1 MITLQIQHWQ
11 SQFFT
16 NNHRGLRPYF
26 LERLRKVQLF
36 RSPGW
41 PTLCPEHRGWGCRRE
56 TKDAAGPLDNPSSDG
71 EGGVL
76 TVHHVTKVPSPR
88 TSRSS
93 WNVAERVQE
102 GPGCSSPWGCLFSFN
117 KEREWKAWECSTYI
131 LQSIMRILTCSPLW
145 KALMKRRKRASGWP
159 RGERSL
165 AACHSRGRAEKVG
178 DQRAVT
184 ELGPCPSRKPRR
196 AGSAAT
202 LRNERRGSRWSPRVP
217 SSETNGH
224 VVTSR
229 FPWVLSLF
237 WPSHSL
243 SSEKNIQTGS
253 LARRT
258 LDFPWM
264 SLRTILLEAWSPAL
278 LPSFKRGPSGRRP
291 PTPRPACARGSA
303 CLTPPWPSLLPAL
316 SAPEPD
322 TPGLAGL
329 SPVSLDAHLPGLLLL
344 FPRPAHTWPLRR
356 ARPDPCDGNP
366 AHARAE
372 SARSFS
378 YGVTEHPTL
387 FSHSI

>member
-16 NNHRGLRPYF
+16 INHRGLLPYF
-26 LERLRKVQLF
+26 LERLRKVKLF

-184 ELGPCPSRKPRR
+184 ELGPCPSRKVRSYAEKR
-196 AGSAAT
+196 AQGEPVVASCSLQRDKRARGDKSLPMGAFAVLT
-202 LRNERRGSRWSPRVP
+202 LALTVFWKEHTDWESRKKDIGFSLNVVENDSLRGLVP
-217 SSETNGH
+217 S
-224 VVTSR
+224 
-229 FPWVLSLF
+229 
-237 WPSHSL
+237 
-243 SSEKNIQTGS
+243 I
-253 LARRT
+253 
-258 LDFPWM
+258 
-264 SLRTILLEAWSPAL
+264 
-278 LPSFKRGPSGRRP
+278 
-291 PTPRPACARGSA
+291 
-303 CLTPPWPSLLPAL
+303 
-316 SAPEPD
+316 APQFQ
-322 TPGLAGL
+322 A
-329 SPVSLDAHLPGLLLL
+329 
-344 FPRPAHTWPLRR
+344 WPLR
-356 ARPDPCDGNP
+356 
-366 AHARAE
+366 
-372 SARSFS
+372 
-378 YGVTEHPTL
+378 
-387 FSHSI
+387 

>member
-1 MITLQIQHWQ
+1 
-11 SQFFT
+11 
-16 NNHRGLRPYF
+16 
-26 LERLRKVQLF
+26 
-36 RSPGW
+36 
-41 PTLCPEHRGWGCRRE
+41 
-56 TKDAAGPLDNPSSDG
+56 
-71 EGGVL
+71 
-76 TVHHVTKVPSPR
+76 
-88 TSRSS
+88 
-93 WNVAERVQE
+93 
-102 GPGCSSPWGCLFSFN
+102 
-117 KEREWKAWECSTYI
+117 
-131 LQSIMRILTCSPLW
+131 MRILTCSPLW

-202 LRNERRGSRWSPRVP
+202 LRKERRGSWWSPRVP

-291 PTPRPACARGSA
+291 PTPKTRMCPGLCLSDPALALPPPCPLCSCARHARPRRPLSRQP
-303 CLTPPWPSLLPAL
+303 CCPSPR
-316 SAPEPD
+316 SAPP
-322 TPGLAGL
+322 L
-329 SPVSLDAHLPGLLLL
+329 SEASSHVAPPPSASG
-344 FPRPAHTWPLRR
+344 PLRWEPC
-356 ARPDPCDGNP
+356 ARTCRVGPVLQLRGHGAPYTVLP
-366 AHARAE
+366 
-372 SARSFS
+372 
-378 YGVTEHPTL
+378 
-387 FSHSI
+387 